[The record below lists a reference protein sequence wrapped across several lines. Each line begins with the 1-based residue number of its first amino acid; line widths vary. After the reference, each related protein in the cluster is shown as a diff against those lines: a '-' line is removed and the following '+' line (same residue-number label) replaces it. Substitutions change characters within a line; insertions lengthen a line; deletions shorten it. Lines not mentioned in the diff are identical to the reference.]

1 MKTYKLCLSVAAAGL
16 FVMGLAG
23 SARADGLVLG
33 TKNLKA
39 KDRSALKAEITK
51 HRAANPT
58 IYSKL
63 AQAPKMA
70 IEMDEMK
77 RGRAASITLALS
89 GLGKEALFPMLE
101 MLAVDGPPRGKMGD
115 SAWTTLRVGLIEAV
129 GLIRDS
135 RAKPVLNAIL
145 DRETDF
151 ELVRASAEAL
161 GRIGDDASAKK
172 LVRLAS
178 VSSVKQ
184 APVLMALGECRRTV
198 AAQALAKL
206 SNTRDEGQLR
216 IVLKSL
222 GTVGNAWA
230 WQTPDI
236 SKTGEGDQ
244 VRAIA
249 AKAAMKAFVANTGYI
264 QSRAQTALL
273 VINDPS
279 TPGLIA
285 QAKQGASPEL
295 LAALDELGT
304 RVANNPAK

>member
-1 MKTYKLCLSVAAAGL
+1 MKTYKHLLSVAAAG
-16 FVMGLAG
+16 FVMMSLAG
-23 SARADGLVLG
+23 SARADGIVLG
-33 TKNLKA
+33 TKNLKS
-39 KDRSALKAEITK
+39 KDRSALKSEISK
-51 HRAANPT
+51 RRASNPT
-58 IYSKL
+58 IFAKV
-63 AQAPKMA
+63 AQAPQMA

-129 GLIRDS
+129 GLIRDP

-206 SNTRDEGQLR
+206 VNTKDEGQLR
-216 IVLKSL
+216 VVLKSL

-249 AKAAMKAFVANTGYI
+249 AKAAMQAFVANTGYI

-273 VINDPS
+273 IINDPS
-279 TPGLIA
+279 TPSLIA

-295 LAALDELGT
+295 LAALDELAT